1 MPSDDRSSKSD
12 PGGPRSFATTR
23 WSLVLAAARDSR
35 PDARAALATLCETY
49 WYPLYTY
56 VRRRGYRAEEAL
68 DLTQEFFARLLEKE
82 SLRVADRARGR
93 FRSFLLA
100 SLNHFLA
107 NEWDRARSQKRGGG
121 RKAISLDTAAAESR
135 YALEPSAGLAP
146 EKLFDRRWA
155 LTLLERVLA
164 DLRRECTRDGKERLF
179 DRLKGYL
186 GGEAPGASYSH
197 VGAELGM
204 TEGAVK
210 MAVHRLRRQYR
221 RLLRAQIAQTV
232 ASPEE
237 IDDEIRQL
245 FAALDTDSA

>member
-1 MPSDDRSSKSD
+1 MPNADRSSNSG
-12 PGGPRSFATTR
+12 PAGPRSFATTH
-23 WSLVLAAARDSR
+23 WSLVLAAAHGRR

-49 WYPLYTY
+49 WYPLYYY

-68 DLTQEFFARLLEKE
+68 DLTQAFFATLLEKE
-82 SLRVADRARGR
+82 SLRVADPERGR

-107 NEWDRARSQKRGGG
+107 NEWDRARARKRGGG
-121 RKAISLDTAAAESR
+121 RKAISMDVDDAERRYLREPADNLTAQ
-135 YALEPSAGLAP
+135 
-146 EKLFDRRWA
+146 KLFEREWA
-155 LTLLERVLA
+155 LRLLKRVLA
-164 DLRRECTRDGKERLF
+164 DLRRECARDGKERLF
-179 DRLKGYL
+179 DRLKGFL

-221 RLLRAQIAQTV
+221 RLLRARIAQTV
-232 ASPEE
+232 ASAEE

-245 FAALDTDSA
+245 FTALETDSA

>member
-1 MPSDDRSSKSD
+1 MPSANRSPKSD
-12 PGGPRSFATTR
+12 PAGSRSFATTH
-23 WSLVLAAARDSR
+23 WSLVLAAAHDSR

-107 NEWDRARSQKRGGG
+107 NEWDRARAEKRGGG
-121 RKAISLDTAAAESR
+121 RRTISMDAAGAEGR
-135 YALEPSAGLAP
+135 YALEPAGDLEP
-146 EKLFDRRWA
+146 ENLFERQWA
-155 LTLLERVLA
+155 TALLEQVLTE
-164 DLRRECTRDGKERLF
+164 LREELARDGKQPLF
-179 DRLKGYL
+179 DRLKRFL
-186 GGEAPGASYSH
+186 GGETPGASYSQ
-197 VGAELGM
+197 VAAELGM

-210 MAVHRLRRQYR
+210 TAVHRLRRHYR
-221 RLLRAQIAQTV
+221 RLLRARIAQTV
-232 ASPEE
+232 ASADE
-237 IDDEIRQL
+237 IDDEIRHL
-245 FAALDTDSA
+245 FAALEG